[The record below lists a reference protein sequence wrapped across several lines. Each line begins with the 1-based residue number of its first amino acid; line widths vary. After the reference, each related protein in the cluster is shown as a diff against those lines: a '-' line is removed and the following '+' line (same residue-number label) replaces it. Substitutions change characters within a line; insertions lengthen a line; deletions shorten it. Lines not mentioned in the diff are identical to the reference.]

1 MQTVNWLPVDVAAA
15 AMVEMFD
22 SPPGVYHLTHPS
34 PVSWAIPM
42 QEAARIMNVPLVPYA
57 QWLAALEKQASS
69 PTSETL
75 KNNPA
80 LRLLDFF
87 RYTTRRRNLTTKTEN
102 FLEPELSCA
111 KALKESPTLRSIT
124 STPLGA
130 QDVLKWIGY
139 WRSVGFIPI

>member
-1 MQTVNWLPVDVAAA
+1 MG
-15 AMVEMFD
+15 EMLV

-34 PVSWAIPM
+34 PVSWTIPM

-69 PTSETL
+69 PTGETL

-87 RYTTRRRNLTTKTEN
+87 RYTTRRRNLATNTEN

-111 KALKESPTLRSIT
+111 KALKESPTLRSIA
-124 STPLGA
+124 STPL
-130 QDVLKWIGY
+130 
-139 WRSVGFIPI
+139 